1 LQHVKSK
8 NTLTLA
14 LIGSSIVLLLA
25 LQVFWL
31 HSSYKSEISDLQ
43 KESSAILRNTIF
55 QLRDSVF
62 FSSMAPTID
71 SINQAINDGGIKMEQ
86 MNVVTDTVHLRQK
99 SASVQIFISSLGND
113 SLRRELK
120 PFTQRLQKMQR
131 DGNQAFT
138 IRIAADSIPIDTLN
152 HYFKIN
158 LEKGDIAASAKV
170 DEVKFSRW
178 HFKNRPKSLPFNPL
192 PPEIGDYSIHFPK
205 RSLFNDT
212 LLTET
217 VRFNPGRLYAAHL
230 TGVRASIV
238 KEITPQILF
247 SLFLTSLTILAFVVM
262 YRSIKSQQRLM
273 ELKNDFISNITHEL
287 KTPVTT
293 VGVALEALKSFKGLD
308 NPALTSEYLDIAQ
321 NELNRLSILTDKI
334 LKASSFE
341 NSGVEYNAEPVEL
354 DKIID
359 QVLESLKLVFERQQA
374 KISFT
379 KEGTD
384 FQLLGSSVHLT
395 SVVYNLLDNALKYS
409 KEIPEIEI
417 QLKSTPDALTI
428 IIKDHGIGISSEY
441 KKKVFEKFF
450 RVPTGDVHNI
460 KGYGLGLSYVD
471 SVVKSH
477 RGSITV
483 DSDVGKGSEFS
494 IRLPKIN

>member
-1 LQHVKSK
+1 
-8 NTLTLA
+8 
-14 LIGSSIVLLLA
+14 
-25 LQVFWL
+25 
-31 HSSYKSEISDLQ
+31 
-43 KESSAILRNTIF
+43 
-55 QLRDSVF
+55 
-62 FSSMAPTID
+62 
-71 SINQAINDGGIKMEQ
+71 
-86 MNVVTDTVHLRQK
+86 
-99 SASVQIFISSLGND
+99 
-113 SLRRELK
+113 
-120 PFTQRLQKMQR
+120 
-131 DGNQAFT
+131 
-138 IRIAADSIPIDTLN
+138 
-152 HYFKIN
+152 
-158 LEKGDIAASAKV
+158 
-170 DEVKFSRW
+170 
-178 HFKNRPKSLPFNPL
+178 
-192 PPEIGDYSIHFPK
+192 
-205 RSLFNDT
+205 
-212 LLTET
+212 
-217 VRFNPGRLYAAHL
+217 
-230 TGVRASIV
+230 
-238 KEITPQILF
+238 
-247 SLFLTSLTILAFVVM
+247 
-262 YRSIKSQQRLM
+262 M

-293 VGVALEALKSFKGLD
+293 VGVALEALKSFNGLD

-341 NSGVEYNAEPVEL
+341 NNGVEYNAEPVEL

-359 QVLESLKLVFERQQA
+359 QVLGSLKLVFERQQA

-417 QLKSTPDALTI
+417 HLKSTPDALTI

-483 DSDVGKGSEFS
+483 DSEVGKGSEFS
-494 IRLPKIN
+494 IRLPKINKASRQL

>member
-1 LQHVKSK
+1 MQHVKSK
-8 NTLTLA
+8 NTLTLL
-14 LIGSSIVLLLA
+14 LIVSSIILLLA

-31 HSSYKSEISDLQ
+31 QSSYKSEVSDLQ
-43 KESSAILRNTIF
+43 KRSSTLLRNTVS

-62 FSSMAPTID
+62 FSTMAPTMD
-71 SINQAINDGGIKMEQ
+71 SINQAINNGGVKIKH
-86 MNVVTDTVHLRQK
+86 MNVVTDTVNLQQK
-99 SASVQIFISSLGND
+99 SSSVQIFISSLGND
-113 SLRRELK
+113 SLLNELK
-120 PFTQRLQKMQR
+120 PFTQRLKKIQKVGDQ
-131 DGNQAFT
+131 NFT

-158 LEKGDIAASAKV
+158 LQKEDINV
-170 DEVKFSRW
+170 TPLIEEVKFSRW
-178 HFKNRPKSLPFNPL
+178 HFRNRPKSTLFSPL
-192 PPEIGDYSIHFPK
+192 APEIGDYTIHFPK
-205 RSLFNDT
+205 QSIFSDT
-212 LLTET
+212 LLTEPA
-217 VRFNPGRLYAAHL
+217 RLNPTKLYIAGL
-230 TGVRASIV
+230 TGVRMSIL
-238 KEITPQILF
+238 KKITPQILF
-247 SLFLTSLTILAFVVM
+247 SLFLTTLTILAYVVM
-262 YRSIKSQQRLM
+262 YKSIRSQQRLM

-293 VGVALEALKSFKGLD
+293 VGVALEALKNFNGLD
-308 NPALTSEYLDIAQ
+308 NPALTNEYLEIAQ
-321 NELNRLSILTDKI
+321 NELNRLNILTDKI
-334 LKASSFE
+334 LKTSSFE

-359 QVLESLKLVFERQQA
+359 QVLGSLKLVFERQQA

-417 QLKSTPDALTI
+417 QLTATTEALTL
-428 IIKDHGIGISSEY
+428 IIKDHGIGISAEY

-477 RGSITV
+477 KGSITV
-483 DSDVGKGSEFS
+483 ESEVMKGSAFT
-494 IRLPKIN
+494 ITLPKG